1 MKCLDLHFYF
11 KTKLWHSRNLGP
23 SFPRCRPLKK
33 QGGGGGGGSQP
44 HHGSKGRQPPHQQG
58 GGGGW
63 KARHAAMFEEDEV
76 LDPSAAWGGLE
87 GVRRARGG
95 DVVVNEAGKRWGGWD
110 EMLYHGTA

>member
-1 MKCLDLHFYF
+1 
-11 KTKLWHSRNLGP
+11 
-23 SFPRCRPLKK
+23 
-33 QGGGGGGGSQP
+33 
-44 HHGSKGRQPPHQQG
+44 
-58 GGGGW
+58 
-63 KARHAAMFEEDEV
+63 MFEEDEV